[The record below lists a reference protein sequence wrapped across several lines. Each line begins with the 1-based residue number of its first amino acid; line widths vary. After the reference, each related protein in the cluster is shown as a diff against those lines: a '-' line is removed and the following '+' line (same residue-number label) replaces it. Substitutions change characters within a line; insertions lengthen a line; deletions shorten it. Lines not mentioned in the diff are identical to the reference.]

1 MKALFENI
9 KINLLSN
16 IQGKVGHL
24 NSPDYYLYTK
34 VDNNQNINEKLAKYN
49 YNVLLNNE
57 KINNLIQKF
66 KELNIQYLKERQNPI
81 EIDDKKNIN
90 NSKQSLNY
98 REIININAQND
109 KKKNNIDALSEIKK
123 FKTELCH
130 SWELTGS
137 CKYGLNVSFI
147 IYNNFL
153 NLLIIVCLCPWS

>member
-1 MKALFENI
+1 MNALFENT
-9 KINLLSN
+9 KINILSN

-24 NSPDYYLYTK
+24 NSPDYYLNTK

-109 KKKNNIDALSEIKK
+109 KKKNNIDSLSEIKK

-147 IYNNFL
+147 FYNNFL